1 MTDKVT
7 NWYSKLK
14 TQSVETRVDK
24 TFKNHR
30 ILPCS
35 MIACIGQTGCGKSNS
50 LIDFLHRKIAFYR
63 IIIFTGS
70 SSDEPLYNYL
80 REAIPEIEIYVDI
93 RELPELNSFPDD
105 ENKQEKLIVFD
116 DWITLKRNE
125 LKKIEQYFIAGRK
138 KGFTCWCNVQSYI
151 SLPKIISRQIHYYII
166 FKINDMRSIG
176 TIVTNH
182 NIDSVV
188 TSIVMKAYNDATAV
202 RGDFFMID
210 LKNEKTRF
218 RHNFLNILEL
228 K

>member
-1 MTDKVT
+1 MADKVT

-14 TQSVETRVDK
+14 TKNVETKVDK
-24 TFKNHR
+24 TFKNHL

-50 LIDFLHRKIAFYR
+50 LVDFLHRKVAFYR

-80 REAIPEIEIYVDI
+80 RESIPEIEIYTDI
-93 RELPELNSFPDD
+93 KELPELNSYPDE

-166 FKINDMRSIG
+166 FKINDTRSIG

-182 NIDSVV
+182 NIDD
-188 TSIVMKAYNDATAV
+188 TSKQRVMKAYHEATNT

-210 LKNEKTRF
+210 LKTPKTRF
-218 RHNFLNILEL
+218 RHNFLNIMEI

>member
-1 MTDKVT
+1 
-7 NWYSKLK
+7 LK
-14 TQSVETRVDK
+14 
-24 TFKNHR
+24 
-30 ILPCS
+30 
-35 MIACIGQTGCGKSNS
+35 
-50 LIDFLHRKIAFYR
+50 
-63 IIIFTGS
+63 
-70 SSDEPLYNYL
+70 
-80 REAIPEIEIYVDI
+80 EAIDEIEIYTDI
-93 RELPELNSFPDD
+93 KQLPELNSFPDD

-116 DWITLKRNE
+116 DWITLKRND

-138 KGFTCWCNVQSYI
+138 KGFTCWANAQSYI

-182 NIDSVV
+182 NIDSVDKKH
-188 TSIVMKAYNDATAV
+188 VMAAYNEATRT

-210 LKNEKTRF
+210 LKTEKTRF